1 MGQERLWLLGVTVV
15 ATLCLLGP
23 SLSAEPVVRGRVG
36 GSAELGCSLTAT
48 SDGATSPNLFPLHV
62 VEWVR
67 LGYNVPVLIKFGGY
81 TPRVHPNYKGRV
93 SLTQGASLLV
103 DNLTL
108 EDEGWFECRIL
119 LLDRT
124 TDEFRNGTWTFLSI
138 TAPPVFIKTPP
149 AFVEVLLGDSLIL
162 SCGAHGNPKPTVTW
176 RKDDSMVEKHDRIQV
191 LNGSLSLAKVTRETA
206 GMYKC
211 HVSNTEGNLTHITQ
225 LQVKGPPVILI
236 SPEDTTMNMSQDAV
250 LQCQADAY
258 PSNLTYEW
266 WKEGQNVYHVE
277 SLKSRVKILVDGTL
291 LIPGLIPEDSG
302 NYTCIPTNGLL
313 TPPSASAYLKVKHP
327 ARVVRMPRETYLPVG
342 MGGKIVCPV
351 QAEPPMI
358 YVNWTKDGNSLDLD
372 QYPGWM
378 VNSEG
383 SVFIATAND
392 DAVGM
397 YTCTAYNSYGTMGQ
411 SEATKVILQDPPS
424 FQMSPR
430 AEYLQEVG
438 RELIIPCQAHGDPSP
453 NITWAKIGAAPRS
466 PFTVLSN
473 GSLVLRPLSKDH
485 QGAWECRATNRVA
498 TVSTGTMVLVLGTSP
513 HAATAVSVDPGMN
526 HANVSWEPGFD
537 GGYTQKF
544 TVWVKPTTRGKHEWA
559 SLPVPTSKSSL
570 LVTGLQA
577 STSYQFSILPQNKL
591 GSGPFSEIVTIRTL
605 APPTDPPTVVT
616 TLATIPPPTS
626 LSVNRTA
633 VGVLLRWFPPSVESP
648 PITAFILQA
657 RQEKGEWVTLDGA
670 VNVNVTELIVQG
682 LIRDST
688 YELRLLS
695 CRDKMISD
703 PSESV
708 SISTKGMEMYPA
720 PPSLLAF
727 VPEPLLAGV
736 IGGVC
741 FLFVAIILSLV
752 TACVMSHRR
761 ERRHRKRRD
770 DIPSAF
776 QKNSSP
782 QARSPT
788 DSPDSMLKMKLCPP
802 LNFFPNSSS
811 SDRSD
816 RSSFDKGS
824 RSEYQDQK
832 KQLLSSSSP
841 PPRYTLFESHL
852 GGSPS
857 PTSAI
862 ESISRGPDGR
872 FIVQPHPEV
881 STPMHIKK
889 NLKKEF
895 PQSPGRGSGSFRDS
909 PKSNSVNL
917 QKDTRQEPPPGLAVD
932 SADPERPAHSPGRV
946 KAMARNF
953 SRHGCF
959 YSDEE
964 QGCSEALLE
973 RASFYSDCS
982 ENRARDSLKKY
993 CLPNHRED
1001 IFPSLTKRARVL
1013 ERERLLHQAGYQP
1026 MERDSQLT
1034 EPSTMVSHLAS
1045 EQQRDNL
1052 SKCLR
1057 LVKEREKMERE
1068 LENYT
1073 ISRRAQEC
1081 EKEQRRA
1088 KSASPLR
1095 RWAGAESDDPVWKP
1109 QDIQLRQK
1117 TQRPSSL
1124 AQRVSDYRRGC
1135 YFGNTSSP
1143 MEEVLPSS
1151 SSSSYIHWDISPV
1164 TSPTNQVPMQT
1175 LSEGNTP
1182 CSLQP
1187 ETPLRGLVDMQES
1200 IVEEDFSPVTQ
1211 HTSLSLLSQRRNSPS
1226 PCGSNLGKVRVR
1238 CPERT
1243 TERERESFCSR
1254 TMADEGWRKGREI
1267 ETQATVSM
1275 STCASPC
1282 SAQPSEMPFER
1293 TQHTLAERDRVRS
1306 SYHYPKSSTHTDDP
1320 NLNHKGKLSH
1330 SPSGCSTLPYDH
1342 HKTGAKA
1349 KVRGS
1354 ESKAGDEGSS
1364 SSLQPEGE
1372 KEGIRARSRKSDKC
1386 VFSDSPSRI
1395 SPLTLENEADSD
1407 QSNFS
1412 IARMSESLKAKIVP
1426 QPSRASPLQ
1435 TSTILEYLSL
1445 PGFIE
1450 MSVDEPIEESQSA
1463 ESTWPNTEPE
1473 NGTLLRGEP
1482 DVVPKNWENH
1492 GLDNLEVNEVNDSHQ
1507 SSVLVDIQTSVI
1519 PSVISG
1525 HSKPENVHN
1534 SKPCPELVYRDVN
1547 TKSEPSETNRRSAQ
1561 VLVHEER
1568 SSQPLLSQ
1576 KRPGSDNHQS
1586 TQMNPAQTLANT
1598 AKSVASVFSSN
1609 QGEKIAELVS
1619 EQSQTSQD
1627 NVTNRSTIQ
1636 DHTTNRITSRI
1647 PQAPV
1652 PFMKKSISIG
1662 PCRTLSGMGQP
1673 RPFLKKSI
1681 SLGSQRWEHYE
1692 TPRTYV
1698 SETCYRD
1705 EFPHPDVR
1713 VKAYSL
1719 GRTPTSSYSRP
1730 GPSWQGGVP
1739 FQPPSSCRERPYMTP
1754 SYLSHAHVPQVPD
1767 PPKPTEPQ
1775 RCESDPRRQATAFP
1789 ESSRYPLSYRETLRS
1804 IQHKY
1809 VPHALPRPLG
1819 LPRPV
1824 VREYIRPVD
1833 SRRGILRPFLPRG
1846 YSWPS
1851 PCQPAFP
1858 PREHDVHMELYGGV
1872 GIGKCSTDIEV
1883 RDSRAE
1889 GGRASY
1895 ASQSSGRGS
1904 VGPYGHAHLRQS
1916 ISITPTLLSSPETT
1930 EESERHKT
1938 ESDLRVQRSKRRNTS
1953 VDESYEWDATEC
1965 PVGADLL
1972 EAMKMEQAGGGRGR
1986 EPRRDRPRS
1995 TTGLQDLQEKGPHSS
2010 ISLPPMPHPP
2020 PRQYGRSLSEARF
2033 NALRQEFQ
2041 EYRRAQESSSRGPC
2055 LPPDPD
2061 SDSSS
2066 ALL

>member
-1 MGQERLWLLGVTVV
+1 MGQERLWLLGVTVT

-23 SLSAEPVVRGRVG
+23 LLGAEPVVRGRVG
-36 GSAELGCSLTAT
+36 GSAELGCSLTSTA
-48 SDGATSPNLFPLHV
+48 DGVTSPNLFPLHV

-67 LGYNVPVLIKFGGY
+67 LGYNVPILIKFGDY

-93 SLTQGASLLV
+93 SLTKGASLLV
-103 DNLTL
+103 DSLTL

-124 TDEFRNGTWTFLSI
+124 TDEYKNGTWTFLSI

-149 AFVEVLLGDSLIL
+149 AFVEVLLGDSLTL

-176 RKDDSMVEKHDRIQV
+176 RKDDSMVEKHDKIQL
-191 LNGSLSLAKVTRETA
+191 LNGTLSLAKVTRETA
-206 GMYKC
+206 GIYKC
-211 HVSNTEGNLTHITQ
+211 HVSNVEGNLTHSTQ

-250 LQCQADAY
+250 LQCQANAY

-351 QAEPPMI
+351 QAEPPML

-372 QYPGWM
+372 QFPGWM

-411 SEATKVILQDPPS
+411 SEATKVILEDPPS
-424 FQMSPR
+424 FRVSPR

-453 NITWAKIGAAPRS
+453 NITWSKVGAAPRS
-466 PFTVLSN
+466 PFTVSSN

-485 QGAWECRATNRVA
+485 QGAWECYATNRVA
-498 TVSTGTMVLVLGTSP
+498 TVSTGTMILVLGTSP
-513 HAATAVSVDPGMN
+513 HAVTAVSVDPGLN

-559 SLPVPTSKSSL
+559 SLPVPTSKSNL

-577 STSYQFSILPQNKL
+577 ATSYQFSILPQNKL

-605 APPTDPPTVVT
+605 APATDPPTVVT
-616 TLATIPPPTS
+616 ILATIPPPTS
-626 LSVNRTA
+626 LSANRTA
-633 VGVLLRWFPPSVESP
+633 VGVLLQWSPPSVESSQ
-648 PITAFILQA
+648 ITAFVLQG
-657 RQEKGEWVTLDGA
+657 RQDKGEWVTLDGA
-670 VNVNVTELIVQG
+670 VNINATELVVQG
-682 LIRDST
+682 LFRDST

-695 CRDKMISD
+695 CKDKMISD

-708 SISTKGMEMYPA
+708 SVSTKGMEIYPA
-720 PPSLLAF
+720 LPSLLAF

-741 FLFVAIILSLV
+741 FLFVAIILSLM
-752 TACVMSHRR
+752 TACIMSHRR
-761 ERRHRKRRD
+761 ERRRRKRRD

-782 QARSPT
+782 QARSPS

-841 PPRYTLFESHL
+841 PPHYTLFESHL

-872 FIVQPHPEV
+872 FIVQPCPEN

-895 PQSPGRGSGSFRDS
+895 PQSSGSFRDS
-909 PKSNSVNL
+909 PKANSISSG
-917 QKDTRQEPPPGLAVD
+917 KDERQGPPPGLAVD
-932 SADPERPAHSPGRV
+932 SVEPERPAHSPGRV

-959 YSDEE
+959 YSDKE

-973 RASFYSDCS
+973 RVSIYSDCI
-982 ENRARDSLKKY
+982 ENRERDSLSKY
-993 CLPNHRED
+993 CLPSNRED
-1001 IFPSLTKRARVL
+1001 IFPSLTKRARAL
-1013 ERERLLHQAGYQP
+1013 ERERLLHQSAYQP
-1026 MERDSQLT
+1026 MERDSQLS
-1034 EPSTMVSHLAS
+1034 ELSTVVSQLAS
-1045 EQQRDNL
+1045 EERDNL
-1052 SKCLR
+1052 SKCLM
-1057 LVKEREKMERE
+1057 LAKEREKMERE
-1068 LENYT
+1068 LESYNV
-1073 ISRRAQEC
+1073 SRRAQQC
-1081 EKEQRRA
+1081 EKEQRHA

-1095 RWAGAESDDPVWKP
+1095 RWAGAESEDPVWKP

-1143 MEEVLPSS
+1143 MEQIPP

-1164 TSPTNQVPMQT
+1164 TSPTNQVPMQS

-1182 CSLQP
+1182 HCLDPDTSR
-1187 ETPLRGLVDMQES
+1187 RGLVA
-1200 IVEEDFSPVTQ
+1200 IEDSTAAGDPSHSPVTQ
-1211 HTSLSLLSQRRNSPS
+1211 CTSLSLLSPRRNSPS
-1226 PCGSNLGKVRVR
+1226 PCGSNLSKARVR

-1243 TERERESFCSR
+1243 AEREQEFFCSR
-1254 TMADEGWRKGREI
+1254 TLADERWRKGRGI
-1267 ETQATVSM
+1267 ETQTAVSR
-1275 STCASPC
+1275 STCPSPH
-1282 SAQPSEMPFER
+1282 SPHPSEMEFER
-1293 TQHTLAERDRVRS
+1293 TQHIVAERERVRS
-1306 SYHYPKSSTHTDDP
+1306 PCFHYPKPSTHTEDT
-1320 NLNHKGKLSH
+1320 NLNRKVKLSH

-1342 HKTGAKA
+1342 QRTGAKV
-1349 KVRGS
+1349 KVQES
-1354 ESKAGDEGSS
+1354 ESKAGDEVSS
-1364 SSLQPEGE
+1364 SSLQPERE
-1372 KEGIRARSRKSDKC
+1372 KEGVRARSRKSDKC

-1395 SPLTLENEADSD
+1395 SPLTLENEAESD

-1412 IARMSESLKAKIVP
+1412 IARMSESMKAKIVP
-1426 QPSRASPLQ
+1426 QPARASPLQ

-1450 MSVDEPIEESQSA
+1450 MSVDEPVEESQQA
-1463 ESTWPNTEPE
+1463 ESTWPNSEPE
-1473 NGTLLRGEP
+1473 NRTLLRGEP
-1482 DVVPKNWENH
+1482 DVVPKNWETH
-1492 GLDNLEVNEVNDSHQ
+1492 SQDESEVNEVKNHQ
-1507 SSVLVDIQTSVI
+1507 SRVLVDIHTPYV
-1519 PSVISG
+1519 PLE
-1525 HSKPENVHN
+1525 HSIPENVNN
-1534 SKPCPELVYRDVN
+1534 SKPCPELLYRDISVS
-1547 TKSEPSETNRRSAQ
+1547 SEPSETKSRAAQ
-1561 VLVHEER
+1561 TRDQEGR
-1568 SSQPLLSQ
+1568 SSQSLLSQ
-1576 KRPGSDNHQS
+1576 KRTDSHYQQPTNQI
-1586 TQMNPAQTLANT
+1586 NPAQTLVST
-1598 AKSVASVFSSN
+1598 AKSVASLFSTSPS
-1609 QGEKIAELVS
+1609 QGEIIAELVS
-1619 EQSQTSQD
+1619 EQSQKPQLKRPNKIS
-1627 NVTNRSTIQ
+1627 
-1636 DHTTNRITSRI
+1636 SRI
-1647 PQAPV
+1647 SQAPM
-1652 PFMKKSISIG
+1652 PFMKKSVSVG

-1692 TPRTYV
+1692 TPRTYI

-1705 EFPHPDVR
+1705 EFPYPDV
-1713 VKAYSL
+1713 KSYSL
-1719 GRTPTSSYSRP
+1719 GRTPAVSYSRP
-1730 GPSWQGGVP
+1730 GPSWQGAVP
-1739 FQPPSSCRERPYMTP
+1739 LQPPSSCSLERPPYRERPYMTP
-1754 SYLSHAHVPQVPD
+1754 SYLSHAHVPQILEPS
-1767 PPKPTEPQ
+1767 KPTEPH
-1775 RCESDPRRQATAFP
+1775 RRESDPRRQATVFP
-1789 ESSRYPLSYRETLRS
+1789 EFSRCPLSYRETLRS
-1804 IQHKY
+1804 VQHKY
-1809 VPHALPRPLG
+1809 VPHAVPRPFFLPRPI
-1819 LPRPV
+1819 
-1824 VREYIRPVD
+1824 VRGEYIRPVD
-1833 SRRGILRPFLPRG
+1833 PRRGAQRPFLPRG

-1851 PCQPAFP
+1851 PCQPAFLL
-1858 PREHDVHMELYGGV
+1858 RDHEVQMDLYGGV
-1872 GIGKCSTDIEV
+1872 GMGKCRTDVEV

-1889 GGRASY
+1889 DGRASY

-1904 VGPYGHAHLRQS
+1904 VGPYGHGHLRQS

-1930 EESERHKT
+1930 EESERHKA

-1965 PVGADLL
+1965 QTGADLL
-1972 EAMKMEQAGGGRGR
+1972 EAMKMEQAGVGRGR
-1986 EPRRDRPRS
+1986 DLRQDRPRS
-1995 TTGLQDLQEKGPHSS
+1995 TTGLQDLQEKGPYSS
-2010 ISLPPMPHPP
+2010 VSLPPTSHPP

-2033 NALRQEFQ
+2033 NALREEFQ
-2041 EYRRAQESSSRGPC
+2041 EYRRTQESSSQDPC